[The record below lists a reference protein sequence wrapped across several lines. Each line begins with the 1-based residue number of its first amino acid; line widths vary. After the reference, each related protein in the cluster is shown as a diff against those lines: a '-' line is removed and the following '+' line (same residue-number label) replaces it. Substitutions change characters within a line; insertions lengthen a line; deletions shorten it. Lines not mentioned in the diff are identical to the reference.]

1 VKGASAVASDAP
13 PARSTSRRADETETD
28 SRDLRDVRALDVR
41 VLDARL
47 SPANARGAK
56 SRADDDAIEP
66 LGETTRTGAETTRE
80 GSRARSNW

>member
-1 VKGASAVASDAP
+1 
-13 PARSTSRRADETETD
+13 
-28 SRDLRDVRALDVR
+28 LDVR